1 MLKTTLYD
9 THVALG
15 AKMVSFGGYL
25 MPVQYEGV
33 TKEHIT
39 VREGLGV
46 FDVSH
51 MGEFFIEGP
60 NALSFLQRICSNDI
74 SKLVPG
80 KAQYNYLPNASGG
93 VVDDLIVYQLEE
105 TKYLLV
111 VNASNIEKD
120 WAWVRKQNE
129 SFNATITNKSDAYSL
144 LAIQGPKAI
153 EAMQPLTSVNLIDL
167 PFYAHKTA
175 SFAGIEGVLIAT
187 TGYTGSGGLELYVP
201 NQFIKQVWDEIF
213 RAGSAFDIAPIGLAA
228 RDTLRLEMGYCLYG
242 NEINENQSPIE
253 AGLGWVSRPQTNF
266 INSERIGNEKEKGT
280 PKRLVGFQLEERGIP
295 RTGHELFDFEE
306 SSIGIVTSGTQAPSL
321 GKGIGLGYVNQ
332 KNSAVGS
339 KILIQVRNKMLN
351 ATVVSLPF
359 YKAK

>member
-1 MLKTTLYD
+1 
-9 THVALG
+9 
-15 AKMVSFGGYL
+15 
-25 MPVQYEGV
+25 
-33 TKEHIT
+33 
-39 VREGLGV
+39 
-46 FDVSH
+46 
-51 MGEFFIEGP
+51 
-60 NALSFLQRICSNDI
+60 
-74 SKLVPG
+74 
-80 KAQYNYLPNASGG
+80 
-93 VVDDLIVYQLEE
+93 
-105 TKYLLV
+105 
-111 VNASNIEKD
+111 
-120 WAWVRKQNE
+120 
-129 SFNATITNKSDAYSL
+129 
-144 LAIQGPKAI
+144 
-153 EAMQPLTSVNLIDL
+153 MQPLTSFKLSEL

-201 NQFIKQVWDEIF
+201 NEFIKQVWNEIF
-213 RAGSAFDIAPIGLAA
+213 RAGSAFDIAPVGLAA

-321 GKGIGLGYVNQ
+321 GKGIGLGYVNL
-332 KNSAVGS
+332 KNSSVGS
-339 KILIQVRNKMLN
+339 KILIQIRNKMLN

>member
-1 MLKTTLYD
+1 M
-9 THVALG
+9 
-15 AKMVSFGGYL
+15 
-25 MPVQYEGV
+25 
-33 TKEHIT
+33 
-39 VREGLGV
+39 
-46 FDVSH
+46 
-51 MGEFFIEGP
+51 
-60 NALSFLQRICSNDI
+60 
-74 SKLVPG
+74 
-80 KAQYNYLPNASGG
+80 
-93 VVDDLIVYQLEE
+93 
-105 TKYLLV
+105 
-111 VNASNIEKD
+111 
-120 WAWVRKQNE
+120 
-129 SFNATITNKSDAYSL
+129 
-144 LAIQGPKAI
+144 
-153 EAMQPLTSVNLIDL
+153 
-167 PFYAHKTA
+167 
-175 SFAGIEGVLIAT
+175 IAT

-201 NQFIKQVWDEIF
+201 NEFIKQVWDETF

-266 INSERIGNEKEKGT
+266 INS
-280 PKRLVGFQLEERGIP
+280 QLEERGIP

-339 KILIQVRNKMLN
+339 KILIQIRNKMLN